1 MLDQCKAS
9 ANTKVHVSYCKGLQA
24 LGTVNQSKNADQWT
38 FLAALPFYA
47 GHPGNVTLSNEG
59 TEPGTLAVF
68 DQVRFTW
75 SGKSCSKVDSHPRQA
90 QIRFSVN
97 FKNVASRQA
106 EFGSALK
113 KSLSQWANIPE
124 TALRLTSLRSGS
136 IIASILVLPTVVDDP
151 DSHFFHSAAPLSA
164 SHTIKKISDAV
175 AKNSDGL
182 CGLTGQME
190 GCKVEFTDLG
200 VAKPTIF
207 PEYHQNPQR
216 QQEEEKPEAKPEA
229 EEDEDYLLALIAAGA
244 LLCMAMP
251 MAYYVFKHLKAKKKY
266 DASNMEASKA
276 SSMEEGKAIDEKK
289 HTEDEN
295 DNASTL
301 APSSDKQSEASLNG
315 GVDDDAKSNLSIVK
329 ALNEKDI

>member
-1 MLDQCKAS
+1 MLDQCKVS

-24 LGTVNQSKNADQWT
+24 LGTLDQSKNAGQWT
-38 FLAALPFYA
+38 FLGALPFYA
-47 GHPGNVTLSNEG
+47 GHLGNVTLTNEG

-113 KSLSQWANIPE
+113 KSLSQWASVPE

-136 IIASILVLPTVVDDP
+136 IVASILVLPTVVDD
-151 DSHFFHSAAPLSA
+151 SVSA
-164 SHTIKKISDAV
+164 SHTINKLSDAV

-200 VAKPTIF
+200 VAKPTVF
-207 PEYHQNPQR
+207 PENHQNPQK

-229 EEDEDYLLALIAAGA
+229 EEGEDYLLAFLVAGA

-251 MAYYVFKHLKAKKKY
+251 MAYYVFKHLKAKRKY
-266 DASNMEASKA
+266 NASNVEASKA

-289 HTEDEN
+289 PTEDEN

-315 GVDDDAKSNLSIVK
+315 DVDDDAKSNLSIVK
-329 ALNEKDI
+329 TLNEQDI